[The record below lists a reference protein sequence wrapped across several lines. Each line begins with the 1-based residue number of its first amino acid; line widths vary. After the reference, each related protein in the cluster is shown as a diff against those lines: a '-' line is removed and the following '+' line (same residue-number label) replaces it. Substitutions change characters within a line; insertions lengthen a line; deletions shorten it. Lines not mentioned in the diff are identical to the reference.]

1 VSLTYGHITDYIYV
15 IKSEKAGSYEM
26 ELPGSVD
33 WMLKYFHQFILTD
46 MIKIDISTSLQC

>member
-46 MIKIDISTSLQC
+46 MIKISTSLQC